1 MSFYQYIDYLLKERK
16 NLEDKVKHMSKAELI
31 QLGRQ
36 LLATYR
42 QSLKGFDEW
51 FTNFYVMD
59 KMDIDMLKD
68 VILNL
73 MRIGFQLL
81 EYDRYITWLWYEKE
95 EAERRK
101 MLEDKGNRTHI
112 V

>member
-16 NLEDKVKHMSKAELI
+16 NLEDKVKYMSKAELV

-68 VILNL
+68 VVLNL